1 MKQTRRAVLR
11 RGAATIA
18 GATAIAGCSGGGP
31 AEAVI
36 VELTDENAFEPD
48 NVTVASGG
56 TVTWVNV
63 GAVAHTVTAEEQ
75 SLPEEAAYFASGDF
89 ESEAAARQNVSR
101 GLLRTDEEF
110 EHQFEVSGRY
120 DYVCIPHERSE
131 MVGSVRVE

>member
-1 MKQTRRAVLR
+1 VT
-11 RGAATIA
+11 
-18 GATAIAGCSGGGP
+18 
-31 AEAVI
+31 